1 MKVLPGMPLDRAEAA
16 TPAKEPSAAWIFF
29 KRWMARPLQM
39 ASITPSSP
47 SLSRLI
53 SSQVRQEQDEV
64 VVEFGGGTG
73 AITRALLEQGVA
85 PQKLYTVER
94 DPELAPYLRRHFPQ
108 VNILEGDVV
117 DVRRMLP
124 PHLVGKVG
132 TVVCGIPMILI
143 PVEAQRAIVDEIF
156 AIMPKGRRF
165 YAYTYSARSPLK
177 RKELG
182 IKGKR
187 VGFTIANVPPA
198 SVWGYWRD

>member
-1 MKVLPGMPLDRAEAA
+1 MPLDRAEAA
-16 TPAKEPSAAWIFF
+16 ALPKEPNAAWLFF

-47 SLSRLI
+47 QLSRLI
-53 SSQVRQEQDEV
+53 ASEAVFGPDEV

-73 AITRALLEQGVA
+73 AITRALLEHGVPA
-85 PQKLYTVER
+85 NRLYTVER
-94 DPELAPYLRRHFPQ
+94 DPELAPYLRRHFPA

-117 DVRRMLP
+117 DVRKMLP

-132 TVVCGIPMILI
+132 SVICGIPMILI
-143 PVEAQRAIVDEIF
+143 PTDAQRAIVEEIF

-182 IKGKR
+182 IQGER